1 MAQRE
6 QSVLAQASS
15 PFLLLKPFHS
25 LMGKLT
31 QQEKANWRPW
41 EFDSFRKSSFEL
53 VLKAGPSPPHL
64 HSCSRH
70 CVWGREPHTAQGH

>member
-25 LMGKLT
+25 LVGKLT

-64 HSCSRH
+64 HSYSRH